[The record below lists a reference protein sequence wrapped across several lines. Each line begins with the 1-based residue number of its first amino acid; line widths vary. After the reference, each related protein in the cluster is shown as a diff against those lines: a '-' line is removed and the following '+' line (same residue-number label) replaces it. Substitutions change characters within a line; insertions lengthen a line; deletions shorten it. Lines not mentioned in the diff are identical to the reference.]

1 MNCEEVRLSLEERED
16 AARLPEPARAHLASC
31 PACAE
36 YAKLF
41 APGGATLQEALAQPP
56 DPAAWARVKAGLAEK
71 IERSGKAKAPRAR
84 RERAAPPPAFWTPLR
99 ITVAAAAGVALAVG
113 AYFLLHA
120 PEQKN
125 GTEVAQDHSEHGTP
139 NAAASARLA
148 KLQESVQ
155 KQYLL
160 EELANLEGALQET
173 ANADAKSLAQDAE
186 LYVERLLA
194 LKAVDAGRA
203 KEILGG
209 IRSAQIARKLGDARK
224 KLGPD
229 AGESLTRPLD
239 LAAEALGEAE
249 QIAELDGGRD
259 AN

>member
-1 MNCEEVRLSLEERED
+1 MNCEEVCLSLEERED
-16 AARLPEPARAHLASC
+16 GARLPETARAHLTSC

-41 APGGATLQEALAQPP
+41 APGGEALSEALSRAP
-56 DPAAWARVKAGLAEK
+56 DPEAWARVKAGV
-71 IERSGKAKAPRAR
+71 AKRLDRRGGR
-84 RERAAPPPAFWTPLR
+84 RERTASPSFWTPLR
-99 ITVAAAAGVALAVG
+99 MGVAAAAGVAIAAG
-113 AYFLLHA
+113 AYFMLNDSK
-120 PEQKN
+120 PKREP
-125 GTEVAQDHSEHGTP
+125 EVAMEQPPEREP
-139 NAAASARLA
+139 QYNAASERLA

-186 LYVERLLA
+186 LYVERLIA
-194 LKAVDAGRA
+194 LKAMDPSRA
-203 KEILGG
+203 REILGG
-209 IRSAQIARKLGDARK
+209 IRSAQISRKLGDARK